1 MGLQLQ
7 NIVKKKLTG
16 DAKVV
21 ASNFSWLLLLQ
32 IAGYIFP
39 LITLP
44 YLARVVGVDGIGK
57 IAFASSIIIWIQT
70 FADWGFNFTATRDVA
85 RNRDDIAKVSQIF
98 SNVLWARCILTI
110 LGFLILLI
118 LIFLVPSFRENSKV
132 IFLTFLMIPGHICY
146 PDWFFQAIEKMKY
159 TTILNLL
166 SKLFFTVAV
175 FIFVKDSSDYILQ
188 PLFTSLGFILSGVF
202 AIFIIRKWGVRLCRP
217 SFNGIIATIKGSVD
231 VFLNNLMPNLYNSF
245 SSIMLGVYGGSV
257 STGLYSAGSKF
268 VDLSQQFIGIMS
280 RAFFPFLSRKLE
292 KHSLYKK
299 INLAF
304 AVGMAVALFVL
315 APLLIKLF
323 YGQDFNRAVVLL
335 RILSVSIPFLAL
347 ANIYGTNY
355 LILIKR
361 EKSLRKVTMYVSIFG
376 FIVAFPLVYFFD
388 YVGAAIN
395 VCLTRVLLGIGI
407 LLMAMKHKHSY
418 VVKIN

>member
-1 MGLQLQ
+1 MRLQLQ
-7 NIVKKKLTG
+7 NIIKKKLTG

-110 LGFLILLI
+110 LGFLILLL

-132 IFLTFLMIPGHICY
+132 ILLTFLMIPGHICY

-159 TTILNLL
+159 TTILNLM

-175 FIFVKDSSDYILQ
+175 FIFVKESNDYILQ

-217 SFNGIIATIKGSVD
+217 SFSEIFATIKGSAD

-292 KHSLYKK
+292 KHSFYRK
-299 INLAF
+299 INLTLSIVIA
-304 AVGMAVALFVL
+304 AGLFML
-315 APLLIKLF
+315 APLIIKLF
-323 YGQDFNRAVVLL
+323 YGEDFSKAILLL

-355 LILIKR
+355 LILIRK
-361 EKSLRKVTMYVSIFG
+361 EKSLRKVTMCVSILG
-376 FIVAFPLVYFFD
+376 FLIAFPLVYYLD

-395 VCLTRVLLGIGI
+395 VSLTRTMLGLGIM
-407 LLMAMKHKHSY
+407 LLAVKYKHT
-418 VVKIN
+418 NNA

>member
-1 MGLQLQ
+1 MQ
-7 NIVKKKLTG
+7 NIIKKRLTG
-16 DAKVV
+16 EAKVV

-44 YLARVVGVDGIGK
+44 YLAGVVGVDGIGK

-85 RNRDDIAKVSQIF
+85 RSRGDISEVSFIF

-110 LGFLILLI
+110 IGFLILLI
-118 LIFLVPSFRENSKV
+118 LIFLVPSFQENSNV
-132 IFLTFLMIPGHICY
+132 ILVTFLMIPGHVCY

-166 SKLFFTVAV
+166 SKLFFTILI
-175 FIFVKDSSDYILQ
+175 FIFVKDSNDYILQ
-188 PLFTSLGFILSGVF
+188 PLFTSLGFTLSGIF
-202 AIFIIRKWGVRLCRP
+202 ALIIIHKWGVKLCRP
-217 SFNGIIATIKGSVD
+217 SYSGIITTIKGSAD

-245 SSIMLGVYGGSV
+245 SSILLGVYGGSI

-280 RAFFPFLSRKLE
+280 RAFFPFLSRKLN
-292 KHSLYKK
+292 KHSFYRK
-299 INLAF
+299 INLTLAIVMAIVLF
-304 AVGMAVALFVL
+304 AL
-315 APLLIKLF
+315 APFIIELF
-323 YGQDFNRAVVLL
+323 YGHDFAKAVVLL
-335 RILSVSIPFLAL
+335 RILSISVPFLAL

-361 EKSLRKVTMYVSIFG
+361 ERKLRNITMYVSILG
-376 FIVAFPLVYFFD
+376 FIIAFPLVYFFG

-395 VCLTRVLLGIGI
+395 VCLTRSLLGVGI
-407 LLMAMKHKHSY
+407 MLIAMKYKHSS
-418 VVKIN
+418 VELDN

>member
-1 MGLQLQ
+1 MRLELQ

-44 YLARVVGVDGIGK
+44 YLTRIVGVDGIGK
-57 IAFASSIIIWIQT
+57 IAFASSVIIWLQT

-85 RNRDDIAKVSQIF
+85 RNRDDMSKVSQIF
-98 SNVLWARCILTI
+98 SNVLWARCLLTI
-110 LGFLILLI
+110 LGFLILVI
-118 LIFLVPSFRENSKV
+118 LIFWVPSFRENSNV
-132 IFLTFLMIPGHICY
+132 ILLTFLMIPGHVCY

-175 FIFVKDSSDYILQ
+175 FVFVKDSDDYILQ
-188 PLFTSLGFILSGVF
+188 PLFTSLGYILSGVF
-202 AIFIIRKWGVRLCRP
+202 AIIIIHKWGVKLCRP
-217 SFNGIIATIKGSVD
+217 SFSGIVNTIKSSAD

-245 SSIMLGVYGGSV
+245 SSIMLGVYGGSI
-257 STGLYSAGSKF
+257 STGLYSAGAKF
-268 VDLSQQFIGIMS
+268 VDVSQQFIGIMS

-292 KHSLYKK
+292 KHSLYRK
-299 INLAF
+299 INLAL
-304 AVGMAVALFVL
+304 ATGMAVVLFIL
-315 APLLIKLF
+315 APWLIKLF
-323 YGQDFNRAVVLL
+323 YGQDFIQAVSLL
-335 RILSVSIPFLAL
+335 RIMSISIPFLAL

-355 LILIKR
+355 LILINR
-361 EKSLRKVTMYVSIFG
+361 EKSLRKVTMYVSVFG
-376 FIVAFPLVYFFD
+376 FIIALPLVYFFD
-388 YVGAAIN
+388 YVGATIN
-395 VCLTRVLLGIGI
+395 VCLTRVILGTGI
-407 LLMAMKHKHSY
+407 MLMAMKHKHSS
-418 VVKIN
+418 VVKNN

>member
-1 MGLQLQ
+1 MGLHLQ

-57 IAFASSIIIWIQT
+57 LAFASSIIIWIQT

-85 RNRDDIAKVSQIF
+85 RNRDDMAKVSQIF

-132 IFLTFLMIPGHICY
+132 IFLTFSMIPGHICY

-175 FIFVKDSSDYILQ
+175 FIFVKDKSDYILQ
-188 PLFTSLGFILSGVF
+188 PLFVSLGFMLSGITSLYIIVKKWRVQLF
-202 AIFIIRKWGVRLCRP
+202 RPCWGKIFQAIKE
-217 SFNGIIATIKGSVD
+217 STD
-231 VFLNNLMPNLYNSF
+231 VFINNLAPNLYNSF
-245 SSIMLGVYGGSV
+245 SQVLLGLLGDVRANGIYEGGNKIYQISSNLLHV
-257 STGLYSAGSKF
+257 FTR
-268 VDLSQQFIGIMS
+268 V
-280 RAFFPFLSRKLE
+280 FFPFLSRNPH
-292 KHSLYKK
+292 KHRMFVTITMSITIL
-299 INLAF
+299 IAIF
-304 AVGMAVALFVL
+304 LFVF
-315 APLLIKLF
+315 APLITRLMLSAEFTEAII
-323 YGQDFNRAVVLL
+323 VI
-335 RILSVSIPFLAL
+335 RILSISLIFSMLYNCYGMCYLIIHKKEKLLRQITIAVSIL
-347 ANIYGTNY
+347 
-355 LILIKR
+355 
-361 EKSLRKVTMYVSIFG
+361 G
-376 FIVAFPLVYFFD
+376 FIIAYPLIHNYSYLGVA
-388 YVGAAIN
+388 
-395 VCLTRVLLGIGI
+395 LTVLISRLLLG
-407 LLMAMKHKHSY
+407 
-418 VVKIN
+418 VVTSFFAISKKNKIN

>member
-1 MGLQLQ
+1 M
-7 NIVKKKLTG
+7 
-16 DAKVV
+16 
-21 ASNFSWLLLLQ
+21 
-32 IAGYIFP
+32 
-39 LITLP
+39 
-44 YLARVVGVDGIGK
+44 
-57 IAFASSIIIWIQT
+57 
-70 FADWGFNFTATRDVA
+70 
-85 RNRDDIAKVSQIF
+85 
-98 SNVLWARCILTI
+98 
-110 LGFLILLI
+110 
-118 LIFLVPSFRENSKV
+118 
-132 IFLTFLMIPGHICY
+132 
-146 PDWFFQAIEKMKY
+146 
-159 TTILNLL
+159 
-166 SKLFFTVAV
+166 
-175 FIFVKDSSDYILQ
+175 
-188 PLFTSLGFILSGVF
+188 
-202 AIFIIRKWGVRLCRP
+202 GVRLCRP

>member
-1 MGLQLQ
+1 MGIQLP
-7 NIVKKKLTG
+7 NIFKKKLTG

-98 SNVLWARCILTI
+98 SNVLWARCVLTI

-132 IFLTFLMIPGHICY
+132 ILLTFLMIPGHICY

-175 FIFVKDSSDYILQ
+175 FVFVKDSNDYILQ
-188 PLFTSLGFILSGVF
+188 PLFTSLGFILSGLF
-202 AIFIIRKWGVRLCRP
+202 AIIIIHKWGVQLCRP
-217 SFNGIIATIKGSVD
+217 SFSGIVNTIKGSAD
-231 VFLNNLMPNLYNSF
+231 VFMNNLMPNLYNSF
-245 SSIMLGVYGGSV
+245 SSIMLGVYGGSL
-257 STGLYSAGSKF
+257 STGLYSAGAKF

-299 INLAF
+299 INLVL
-304 AVGMAVALFVL
+304 AVGIAAALFVL
-315 APLLIKLF
+315 APFLINMF
-323 YGQDFNRAVVLL
+323 YGQDFNPAVALL

-347 ANIYGTNY
+347 TNIYGTNY
-355 LILIKR
+355 LILIKQ

-376 FIVAFPLVYFFD
+376 FMIAFPLVYFFD

-395 VCLTRVLLGIGI
+395 VCLTRVLLGVGI
-407 LLMAMKHKHSY
+407 MLMAMKHKHTSA
-418 VVKIN
+418 VKDN

>member
-1 MGLQLQ
+1 MGLKLQ
-7 NIVKKKLTG
+7 NIIKKKLTG

-85 RNRDDIAKVSQIF
+85 RNRDDISKVSQIF

-110 LGFLILLI
+110 IGFFVLLI
-118 LIFLVPSFRENSKV
+118 LIYLVPSFRENSKV
-132 IFLTFLMIPGHICY
+132 ILVTFLMIPGHVCY

-175 FIFVKDSSDYILQ
+175 FVFVKESEDYILQ
-188 PLFTSLGFILSGVF
+188 PLFTSLGFILSGIF
-202 AIFIIRKWGVRLCRP
+202 AIIIIHRWGVRLYRP
-217 SFNGIIATIKGSVD
+217 SYSGILTIIKGSAD

-245 SSIMLGVYGGSV
+245 SSILLGVYGGSI

-292 KHSLYKK
+292 KHSLYRK
-299 INLAF
+299 INLTLAI
-304 AVGMAVALFVL
+304 GMAVVLFVL
-315 APLLIKLF
+315 APFLIKMF
-323 YGQDFNRAVVLL
+323 YGQDFIQAVALL

-376 FIVAFPLVYFFD
+376 FIIAFPLVYFFD
-388 YVGAAIN
+388 YMGAAIN
-395 VCLTRVLLGIGI
+395 VCLTRLLLGLGI
-407 LLMAMKHKHSY
+407 MLMAMKYKRSA
-418 VVKIN
+418 VVKDN